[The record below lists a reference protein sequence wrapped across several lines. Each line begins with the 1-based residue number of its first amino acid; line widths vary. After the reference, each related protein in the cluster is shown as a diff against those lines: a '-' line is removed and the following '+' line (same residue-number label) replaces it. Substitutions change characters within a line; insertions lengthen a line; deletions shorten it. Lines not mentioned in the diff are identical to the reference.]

1 MTEKN
6 TQLEAGLA
14 SDLNNELDVLLK
26 KPITIG
32 EKIDF
37 IVENNKLLGIEN
49 QLLKLWIVE
58 LFANDGFYGG
68 CYDAQKLRIA
78 REKLKEI
85 LDNPIN
91 I

>member
-1 MTEKN
+1 MSENKERLGEHH
-6 TQLEAGLA
+6 LER
-14 SDLNNELDVLLK
+14 ELLDALLK

-37 IVENNKLLGIEN
+37 IVESNKLLGMEN
-49 QLLKLWIVE
+49 QILKLWIVE
-58 LFANDGFYGG
+58 LFANDGFDGG

-78 REKLKEI
+78 RDKLKEI
-85 LDNPIN
+85 LANPIN

>member
-1 MTEKN
+1 MQTS
-6 TQLEAGLA
+6 TQTQAGSSA
-14 SDLNNELDVLLK
+14 ELDELLK
-26 KPITIG
+26 RQITIG

-37 IVENNKLLGIEN
+37 IVENNKLICIEN
-49 QLLKLWIVE
+49 QVLKLWIVE
-58 LFANDGFYGG
+58 LFANDGFDGG

-78 REKLKEI
+78 RGKLKEI